1 MTCQVALACS
11 LLIFIKVQ
19 SRGLQLPRICNREG
33 TVSSIFLMVLE
44 NLDSHLEENEIGP
57 QITPL
62 TKINSRM
69 D

>member
-1 MTCQVALACS
+1 MTCHVALACS

-19 SRGLQLPRICNREG
+19 SRGLQLPRILNREG
-33 TVSSIFLMVLE
+33 TMSSIFLMVLE
-44 NLDSHLEENEIGP
+44 KLDSHLEKNEIGP

-62 TKINSRM
+62 TKINSKM

>member
-19 SRGLQLPRICNREG
+19 SRGFPLPRILTREG
-33 TVSSIFLMVLE
+33 TVSSAFLTVLE
-44 NLDSHLEENEIGP
+44 KLDSHLEKNEIGP

-62 TKINSRM
+62 TKINSKM

>member
-1 MTCQVALACS
+1 MTRQVALARS

-19 SRGLQLPRICNREG
+19 SRGLQLPRILNREG

-44 NLDSHLEENEIGP
+44 KLDSHLEKNEIGP

-62 TKINSRM
+62 TKINSKM